1 MKAFILK
8 HFNLV
13 LNITVIFSLIG
24 AVVGGFA
31 ADKIWDMFPWFTI
44 LSIFGFLYFIILT
57 YGVIFNSIK
66 QTEIQENMAGN
77 IIRIRR
83 LIENQTEANVK
94 ADKNSL
100 ENQPR
105 TTNSNLHQWYH
116 LQADRSDGNFSLSR
130 TLFASK
136 YSQIKSL

>member
-13 LNITVIFSLIG
+13 LNITIIFSLIG

-44 LSIFGFLYFIILT
+44 LSIFGFLYFTILT

-100 ENQPR
+100 E
-105 TTNSNLHQWYH
+105 
-116 LQADRSDGNFSLSR
+116 
-130 TLFASK
+130 K
-136 YSQIKSL
+136 